1 MLQKEGLEREILIIS
16 SSKSAKSKLFL
27 YERRLKLL
35 QQKEKKRTFWAF
47 FVRIKIKEHLKI
59 LCFNISVTSFK
70 CFSNHFCLLLI
81 LISTYFSNFPK
92 KNNFSHFYINLADSK
107 KRRKMYAK
115 IFVALSVISFL
126 CLESVQPAS
135 IGSIAQNIH
144 SDLILLDANLGS
156 SLRTNRDGRRINLDR
171 FAVPSGKQISF

>member
-1 MLQKEGLEREILIIS
+1 MKFLSYLVQSLQSLSFFVWKTIKTAAAKRE
-16 SSKSAKSKLFL
+16 
-27 YERRLKLL
+27 
-35 QQKEKKRTFWAF
+35 KRTFWAF

-107 KRRKMYAK
+107 TRRKMYAK